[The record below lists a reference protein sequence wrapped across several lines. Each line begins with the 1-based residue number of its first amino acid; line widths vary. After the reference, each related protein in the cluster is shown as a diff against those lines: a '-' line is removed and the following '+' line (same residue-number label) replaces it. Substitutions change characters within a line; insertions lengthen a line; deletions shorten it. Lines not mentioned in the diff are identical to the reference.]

1 MGCILKI
8 VIIFSFLVNICL
20 KDMKTF
26 IQGKVFY
33 RCPCLMHL
41 VNEISSKNIRSYLAI
56 LETISSSCVTPEQ
69 FFSLHDENKTSC
81 MIMCQAHLILTLLL
95 ETNYECASESDN
107 VFFVI
112 LYKDVPTGTRRPRDA
127 PWRSP
132 KGPNVRDIQGIFRG
146 LLEDQHKTW

>member
-1 MGCILKI
+1 MGFILKI

-41 VNEISSKNIRSYLAI
+41 VNEISNTNIRSYLAI
-56 LETISSSCVTPEQ
+56 LETISSSCFTPEQ
-69 FFSLHDENKTSC
+69 FFSLHVENKTSC
-81 MIMCQAHLILTLLL
+81 MIMCQAHLIMTLLL

-107 VFFVI
+107 DLVKKVFFRCNSPCFAH
-112 LYKDVPTGTRRPRDA
+112 LLLFLTGKT
-127 PWRSP
+127 
-132 KGPNVRDIQGIFRG
+132 NIQKI
-146 LLEDQHKTW
+146 